1 MQILYKPAN
10 GPEVLVKVISAAP
23 YVRLQGD
30 EPAGVEASLPSVFVK
45 LDALPVDPE
54 LDDPTVTIDGV
65 AYRVTERKPA
75 GLGAIRLM
83 LRKA

>member
-1 MQILYKPAN
+1 MEILYKPAS
-10 GPEVLVKVISAAP
+10 GPEVTVKVISADP

-30 EPAGVEASLPSVFVK
+30 EPAGVEASLPSVFAR
-45 LDALPVDPE
+45 LAALPADPE
-54 LDDPTVTIDGV
+54 LDDPIITINGT

>member
-1 MQILYKPAN
+1 MEILYKPAS
-10 GPEVLVKVISAAP
+10 GPEVPVKVISASP

-30 EPAGVEASLPSVFVK
+30 EPAGVEASLPSVYVK
-45 LDALPVDPE
+45 LASLPVDPE
-54 LDDPTVTIDGV
+54 LDDPILTIDGV